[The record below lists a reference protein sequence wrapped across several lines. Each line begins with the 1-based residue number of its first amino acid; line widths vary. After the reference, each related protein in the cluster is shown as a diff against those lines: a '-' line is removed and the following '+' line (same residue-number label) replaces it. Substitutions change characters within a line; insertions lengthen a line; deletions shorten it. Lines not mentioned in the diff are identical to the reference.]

1 MTMARIIIAIALFV
15 AIAIMP
21 AAAVA
26 EDNWKEEFKR
36 ICSYTVSSDTLSDE
50 ELETL
55 IKDSDVL
62 IEKLEALDAP
72 EAKVYIF
79 RLKKCRNMY
88 RYIIDVRASKKEG

>member
-1 MTMARIIIAIALFV
+1 MALF
-15 AIAIMP
+15 ASLLALP
-21 AAAVA
+21 SAAGAQ
-26 EDNWKEEFKR
+26 DQWKEEFKL
-36 ICSYTVSSDTLSDE
+36 ICSYTVVSNTLSDE

-62 IEKLEALDAP
+62 IEKLEALEVP

-88 RYIIDVRASKKEG
+88 RFIIDVRAAKKKS

>member
-1 MTMARIIIAIALFV
+1 MLRIIVAIALFA

-21 AAAVA
+21 PAAVA
-26 EDNWKEEFKR
+26 EDQWKEEFKR
-36 ICSYTVSSDTLSDE
+36 ICSYTDASDTLSDE
-50 ELETL
+50 EFETL

-88 RYIIDVRASKKEG
+88 RFIIDTRAAKKKG